1 MKKLLFAL
9 LLTTYFGSAVAQS
22 NQPTGLNITGKAV
35 RNLKADQLQMTIQ
48 IQALD
53 AEIGKAFS
61 KGSEKSR
68 AVLAFLKKTKAIVHV
83 ETQMMRLNE
92 RWEYR
97 NGERYKLGYEVN
109 QTISFKMDD
118 FKQYEAVVTELIQ
131 LGVTGVDQVQFLSSK
146 AASIREEVR
155 LEAIANAIARAEAT
169 AKALG
174 VKLGPVEFYEEN
186 GPAYPVYARMEMM
199 DAKMNAGP
207 IIEPGEAAVEAEVR
221 IRFAIF
227 AETE

>member
-1 MKKLLFAL
+1 MKKLLFTFL
-9 LLTTYFGSAVAQS
+9 LAAIVGSAVAQS
-22 NQPTGLNITGKAV
+22 NQPTGLNITGKAT
-35 RNLKADQLQMTIQ
+35 RSLKADQLQMNIQ
-48 IQALD
+48 IQGMD
-53 AEIGKAFS
+53 PEIGKAFS

-68 AVLAFLKKTKAIVHV
+68 AVLSYLKGNKAIVQV

-109 QTISFKMDD
+109 QVICFKMND
-118 FKQYEAVVTELIQ
+118 FKQYEAVVTELIK
-131 LGVTGVDQVQFLSSK
+131 LGVTGVDQVQFLSSQSAK
-146 AASIREEVR
+146 VREEVR
-155 LEAIANAIARAEAT
+155 LEAIADARKRAQAT
-169 AKALG
+169 AEALG

-199 DAKMNAGP
+199 DAKVNSGP
-207 IIEPGEAAVEAEVR
+207 IIEPGEASEEAEVR